1 MDDAINCYSHCRT
14 SKHKPKYLTV
24 EREESRLGTPVID
37 ITGLRG
43 KRSQTSDVD
52 NMTVVSSYHNRQE
65 VLHKQYRCY
74 HIYVEDFA
82 DLGLG
87 TSEDG
92 HGVADS
98 GVVNE
103 NGRVSVF
110 RDNVLGHFG
119 DFNVVGK
126 VC

>member
-1 MDDAINCYSHCRT
+1 M
-14 SKHKPKYLTV
+14 

-43 KRSQTSDVD
+43 KRSQTSNVD
-52 NMTVVSSYHNRQE
+52 DMTVVSSYHSRQE
-65 VLHKQYRCY
+65 VLHKKYRCY

-82 DLGLG
+82 DLGFG

-110 RDNVLGHFG
+110 RDNVLGRFG